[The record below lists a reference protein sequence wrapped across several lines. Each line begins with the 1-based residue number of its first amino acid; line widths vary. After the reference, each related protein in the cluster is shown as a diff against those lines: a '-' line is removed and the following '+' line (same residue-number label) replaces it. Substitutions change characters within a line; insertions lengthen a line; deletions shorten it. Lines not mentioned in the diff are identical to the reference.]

1 MENLEIIL
9 PEIFLSLT
17 IMFLLLFG
25 VFKNNSSKLIYNLT
39 ILSLIIL
46 FALLL
51 NLYQVSDLSIFNIVT
66 KLIVWQH
73 S

>member
-25 VFKNNSSKLIYNLT
+25 VFKNNISKLIYNLT
-39 ILSLIIL
+39 TLSLIIL

-51 NLYQVSDLSIFNIVT
+51 NLYQVSDLSIFNNYSYIR
-66 KLIVWQH
+66 
-73 S
+73 